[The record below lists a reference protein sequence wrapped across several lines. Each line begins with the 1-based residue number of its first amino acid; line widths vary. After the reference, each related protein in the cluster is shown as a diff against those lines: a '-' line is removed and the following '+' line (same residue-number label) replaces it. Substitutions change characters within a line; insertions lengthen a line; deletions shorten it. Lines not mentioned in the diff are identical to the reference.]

1 MVELSILGLSQ
12 VSVTHMTSYPTLSA
26 VNESILYLRL
36 WAFMCSRLSLL
47 VEVLNIVEV
56 ELASDV
62 VVVLLDVLE
71 SGPGLVSMSFPSTSI
86 RVDTRMRNIMLM
98 ELWVEVLVSLVLHL

>member
-1 MVELSILGLSQ
+1 
-12 VSVTHMTSYPTLSA
+12 
-26 VNESILYLRL
+26 
-36 WAFMCSRLSLL
+36 MCSRLSLL

-71 SGPGLVSMSFPSTSI
+71 SGPGLVSMSFPSRSI

-98 ELWVEVLVSLVLHL
+98 ELWVEDLVSLVLHL